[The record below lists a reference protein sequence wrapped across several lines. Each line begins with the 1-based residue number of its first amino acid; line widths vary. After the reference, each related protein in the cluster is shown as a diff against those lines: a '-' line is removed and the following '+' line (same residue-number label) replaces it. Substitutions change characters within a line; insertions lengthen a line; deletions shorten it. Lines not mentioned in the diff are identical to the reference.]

1 MRRPQPNRNCLK
13 DEQYLT
19 SIVRR
24 IKLKLSRIDEK
35 IIAGDLPVAAA
46 LLMAINDDTAE
57 IAAAWER
64 DHSASEP

>member
-1 MRRPQPNRNCLK
+1 MRRPQPDRNCLK

-24 IKLKLSRIDEK
+24 IKLKLARIDQK
-35 IIAGDLPVAAA
+35 LLAGDLTITVA

-64 DHSASEP
+64 EHSASEP

>member
-1 MRRPQPNRNCLK
+1 MRRPQPDRNCLK

-24 IKLKLSRIDEK
+24 IKLKLARIDQK
-35 IIAGDLPVAAA
+35 LIAGDLTITVA

-64 DHSASEP
+64 EHSASEP